1 MSKDQDAMQKAVLQ
15 DALLEMDLLFGK
27 LKREVARQSFVGQ
40 RLCVEEAV
48 CEVECYPEV
57 LGALEKRQEHE

>member
-1 MSKDQDAMQKAVLQ
+1 MSKDQNVVQKAVWM
-15 DALLEMDLLFGK
+15 DALLDLDLLFGK

-40 RLCVEEAV
+40 LLCVEEAV

-57 LGALEKRQEHE
+57 LGALEK

>member
-1 MSKDQDAMQKAVLQ
+1 MSQDQDVLHKAELQ

-40 RLCVEEAV
+40 LLCVEEAV

-57 LGALEKRQEHE
+57 LGAPEK